1 MRTRRP
7 DRSGGRSTRP
17 GKRPVERPASN
28 QNRDLLYGR
37 NAVRESLRAGRRKH
51 IRLAIAEN
59 VSPDA
64 RLAEIER
71 LARERGA
78 RIERWSRDHIEQR
91 VGPGHQGV
99 ALECSAYP
107 YVTDTD
113 LGRLARSRSIVLA
126 LDGIE
131 DPRNVGTLLRTAE
144 AVGTALV
151 VIPSDRAA
159 GVTPAV
165 VNASSGA
172 VEHLAVQRETNLAR
186 WLAAARSAGLWAV
199 GLAGD
204 DDTQELFVTDLAA
217 PMVLV
222 VGSEGRGLRRLV
234 REGCDLV
241 VALPMYGQVES
252 LNAAV
257 AGSIALYEVKR
268 DTLDTSQ

>member
-1 MRTRRP
+1 MKTRRP
-7 DRSGGRSTRP
+7 DQRGARSARQGL
-17 GKRPVERPASN
+17 RPVERSSGN
-28 QNRDLLYGR
+28 QNRHLLYGR

-51 IRLAIAEN
+51 VLLAIAEN

-64 RLAEIER
+64 RLAEIEQ
-71 LARERGA
+71 LARDRSV
-78 RIERWSRDHIEQR
+78 RVERWSRDRIEQR
-91 VGPGHQGV
+91 AGPGHQGV
-99 ALECSAYP
+99 VLECSAYP
-107 YVTDTD
+107 YVSDTD
-113 LGRLARSRSIVLA
+113 LADLARSRSIVLA

-144 AVGTALV
+144 AVGTSLV

-172 VEHLAVQRETNLAR
+172 VEHLPVQRETNLAR
-186 WLAAARSAGLWAV
+186 WLAAARSAGFWVV

-204 DDTQELFVTDLAA
+204 GDAQELFVTDLAA
-217 PMVLV
+217 PVVLV

-241 VALPMYGQVES
+241 VSLPMYGQVES
-252 LNAAV
+252 LNVAV

-268 DTLDTSQ
+268 DSLDASQ